1 MGGKVTE
8 DMPST
13 AWDAKQIGDAAVVT
27 APDGSEV
34 RILCATGRGSMIRFA
49 LQPGAISRAVAHR
62 TVEEIWYVTAGSGR
76 LWRKL
81 DHREEITDLA
91 PGLSLTIPVGTR
103 FQFRNDGDRPLEIVA
118 VTMPP
123 WPGGAEADAVAGMWE
138 ADR

>member
-1 MGGKVTE
+1 ME
-8 DMPST
+8 DMPPT

-34 RILCATGRGSMIRFA
+34 QIHCATARGSMIRFT
-49 LQPGAISRAVAHR
+49 LPPDSVSRAVIHR
-62 TVEEIWYVTAGSGR
+62 TVEEIWYVVGGRGR

-81 DHREEITDLA
+81 GDLEEIADLA

-103 FQFRNDGDRPLEIVA
+103 FQFRNDGDTPLSILA

-123 WPGGAEADAVAGMWE
+123 WPGDAEADAVAGMWE
-138 ADR
+138 ATL